1 VAESHR
7 TQKEVGCN
15 ATCIC
20 IAFGNTVRKRKFN
33 SAATPTPP
41 ANCLSRTRTT
51 HHTLAKKKKK
61 KNCTTWQRSR
71 MSYATALARAAPS
84 VRHRQSPPR
93 IDAASVGRQQPS
105 RGSRPSPSSCPWLQ
119 RETRG
124 VLRSQSSV
132 LQQCAVRS

>member
-1 VAESHR
+1 MAESHR
-7 TQKEVGCN
+7 TQKEVGCKQH
-15 ATCIC
+15 
-20 IAFGNTVRKRKFN
+20 AFVSRSAIPCAKGNIIVQLHQHHQQIVCHVLERHITPWQKKFG
-33 SAATPTPP
+33 A
-41 ANCLSRTRTT
+41 
-51 HHTLAKKKKK
+51 
-61 KNCTTWQRSR
+61 TWQRSR

-84 VRHRQSPPR
+84 MRHRQSPPR

-105 RGSRPSPSSCPWLQ
+105 RGSRPSPSSCPWLP